1 MVLKPLVRFIEHLP
15 RDGDIELSILKC
27 HLLIEELLSKIINN
41 EAKNSKYIDKANLR
55 FIQKVYLARAF
66 NQGTDDIW
74 PWDAIKKLND
84 TRNKLAHG
92 LSLVEINSRCNSFIE
107 IVEKTQGRPEED
119 LLGPTFKRFHW
130 AAFKVFSQLA
140 AYANFP
146 LYKLRMPTLFKG
158 K

>member
-15 RDGDIELSILKC
+15 INGDIELSILKC

-41 EAKNSKYIDKANLR
+41 EAKHSKYLDKANLR
-55 FIQKVYLARAF
+55 FIQKIYLARAF
-66 NQGTDDIW
+66 NQGKDDIW

-92 LSLVEINSRCNSFIE
+92 LSLEEINIRCNSFIE
-107 IVEKTQGRPEED
+107 HVEKVQGRPED
-119 LLGPTFKRFHW
+119 DSLGPTFNRFHW

-146 LYKLRMPTLFKG
+146 LYKLRMPTLLTG